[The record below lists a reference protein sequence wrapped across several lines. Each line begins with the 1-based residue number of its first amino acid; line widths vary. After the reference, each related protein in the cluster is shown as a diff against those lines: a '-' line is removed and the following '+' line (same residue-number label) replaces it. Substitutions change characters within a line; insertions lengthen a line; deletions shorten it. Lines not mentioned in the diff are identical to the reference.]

1 MLLTNGEKG
10 VIIKKKNI
18 CSYFRKEILSVMSNW
33 LCKFEKYRSDK
44 MLLDT
49 RKSQLKVLL
58 DDYGYA
64 RSDSRVTPVL
74 DAIAELE
81 ISLGDTE
88 KELDC
93 YVANASTPREAAKR
107 ADEKL
112 FLTYRYVH
120 NMTMEE
126 TAEEMCVSRDTVYR
140 IRRRIAN

>member
-1 MLLTNGEKG
+1 
-10 VIIKKKNI
+10 
-18 CSYFRKEILSVMSNW
+18 MSNW

-44 MLLDT
+44 MLLET
-49 RKSQLKVLL
+49 RRSQLKILL

-64 RSDSRVTPVL
+64 RDDSRVAPVIH
-74 DAIAELE
+74 AISELE
-81 ISLGDTE
+81 ISLEDTE
-88 KELDC
+88 NELDS

-112 FLTYRYVH
+112 FLTYRYIH

>member
-1 MLLTNGEKG
+1 
-10 VIIKKKNI
+10 
-18 CSYFRKEILSVMSNW
+18 
-33 LCKFEKYRSDK
+33 

-49 RKSQLKVLL
+49 RRAQLRVLL
-58 DDYGYA
+58 DDYGYS

-74 DAIAELE
+74 EAISELE
-81 ISLGDTE
+81 TSLGDTE
-88 KELDC
+88 KELDS
-93 YVANASTPREAAKR
+93 YVASASTPREAAKR

-120 NMTMEE
+120 DMTMEE

>member
-1 MLLTNGEKG
+1 
-10 VIIKKKNI
+10 
-18 CSYFRKEILSVMSNW
+18 MSGW

-49 RKSQLKVLL
+49 RKAQLRVLL
-58 DDYGYA
+58 DSYGYA
-64 RSDSRVTPVL
+64 RSDERVTPVL
-74 DAIAELE
+74 DAISELE
-81 ISLGDTE
+81 SSLGETE
-88 KELDC
+88 KELDS
-93 YVANASTPREAAKR
+93 YVASAPTPREAAKR
-107 ADEKL
+107 ADERL